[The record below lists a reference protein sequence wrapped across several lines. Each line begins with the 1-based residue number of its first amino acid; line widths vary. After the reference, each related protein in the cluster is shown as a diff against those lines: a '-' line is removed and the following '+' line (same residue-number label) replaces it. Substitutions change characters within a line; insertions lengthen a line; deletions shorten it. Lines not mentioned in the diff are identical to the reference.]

1 MLQRMEL
8 RQITIEALALDR
20 VERERAAAVAAG
32 VHVVVDE
39 TLPHTFGDGEELS
52 DEEGQDIGS

>member
-1 MLQRMEL
+1 MEL